1 MKGLPRAPL
10 PSQRGGPHGSRKG
23 ARGHRRSADR
33 EELSSQ
39 RLELEGALGVAEIL
53 ALDDE
58 YLRRAS
64 AGKLKKIAPK
74 RNNPTGEAWL
84 PIMEKALGHGRAT
97 VLFSNTDRAHELGRI
112 KDWVVVY
119 YRPLGSDREQRWTV
133 VTEFKGR
140 LKDRRVVRGRE
151 RECLNYYGEE
161 EPVDEHDK

>member
-10 PSQRGGPHGSRKG
+10 PPQKGGPHSTKKG

-33 EELSSQ
+33 DEVSSQ
-39 RLELEGALGVAEIL
+39 RLELETELGVAEIL

-58 YLRRAS
+58 YRRRAS
-64 AGKLKKIAPK
+64 AGELKKIAPR
-74 RNNPTGEAWL
+74 RNNPAGEAWL
-84 PIMEKALGHGRAT
+84 PIMEKALGRGRAT
-97 VLFSNTDRAHELGRI
+97 VLFSNTNRAHELGRI

-119 YRPLGSDREQRWTV
+119 FRPSCSDREQRWTV

-140 LKDRRVVRGRE
+140 LRDKRVVRGRE
-151 RECLNYYGEE
+151 RECLDYYGQE